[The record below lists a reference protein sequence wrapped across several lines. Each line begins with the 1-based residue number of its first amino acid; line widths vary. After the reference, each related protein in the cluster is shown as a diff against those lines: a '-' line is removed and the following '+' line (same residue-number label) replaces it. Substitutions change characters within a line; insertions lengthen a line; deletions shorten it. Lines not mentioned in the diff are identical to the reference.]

1 MDEQIHRRGSAGRT
15 QLICRVGVFAAA
27 VGAGSPPQGRAGEK
41 RWGGGGPLDKVKP
54 GISQGHQF
62 RRQLAGSLTSFICAI

>member
-41 RWGGGGPLDKVKP
+41 RWGGEARS
-54 GISQGHQF
+54 IRSN
-62 RRQLAGSLTSFICAI
+62 LAFPRAINSDVNWQVR

>member
-1 MDEQIHRRGSAGRT
+1 MDEQIHRRGSAGRA
-15 QLICRVGVFAAA
+15 QLICWVSVFAAT

-41 RWGGGGPLDKVKP
+41 RWGGGPLDKVKP

-62 RRQLAGSLTSFICAI
+62 RRQLAGSLTSFVCAI